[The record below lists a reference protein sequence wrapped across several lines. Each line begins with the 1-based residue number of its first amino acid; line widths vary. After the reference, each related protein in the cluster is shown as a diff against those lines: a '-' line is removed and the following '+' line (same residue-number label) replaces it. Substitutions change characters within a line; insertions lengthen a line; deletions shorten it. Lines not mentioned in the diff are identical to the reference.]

1 MAQVTPEPSRSR
13 GPASASTRR
22 AYEALQDGIAAGEL
36 SAGSWLREPV
46 VAARLGLSRTPV
58 REALRMLAAEG
69 AVELVHN
76 RGARVV
82 RWSAQDIDEVY
93 RLRGLLEGQGAALAA
108 RHATAEQVDRV
119 RDCQQRYEQAL
130 DEQAL
135 DEQALDEQALD
146 EQALEQQALRGQGL
160 DDQALSRQGPDGQ
173 AQSGQASGGQ
183 ASAGQASG
191 KGADS
196 TRTAACNDDFHAAV
210 MTAAGSP
217 RLAALLGTISSAP
230 LVARALRQYSED
242 DRQRSV
248 LQHRDI
254 VLALTRRD
262 EDLAE
267 TAMRSHIL
275 AARYAAVRVADEPG
289 AR

>member
-1 MAQVTPEPSRSR
+1 MRYGASMAQVTPERSR

-22 AYEALQDGIAAGEL
+22 AYECLQDGIAAGEL
-36 SAGSWLREPV
+36 SGGSWLREPV
-46 VAARLGLSRTPV
+46 VAARLGMSRTPV

-69 AVELVHN
+69 VVELVHH

-82 RWSAQDIDEVY
+82 RWSAGDIDEIY

-108 RHATAEQVDRV
+108 RHATAEQVEVV
-119 RDCQQRYEQAL
+119 RDCQRRYEQAL
-130 DEQAL
+130 
-135 DEQALDEQALD
+135 
-146 EQALEQQALRGQGL
+146 G
-160 DDQALSRQGPDGQ
+160 DQALGDQGLGEQGQREGPD
-173 AQSGQASGGQ
+173 
-183 ASAGQASG
+183 SARS
-191 KGADS
+191 
-196 TRTAACNDDFHAAV
+196 AACNDEFHAAV

-230 LVARALRQYSED
+230 LVARALREYGED
-242 DRQRSV
+242 DRQRSM

-254 VLALTRRD
+254 LLALTHRD

-289 AR
+289 AG